1 VLWPPSYFTASC
13 GAAPINMLK
22 QYVEQQRE
30 AAPSSR
36 ARKTRMTDPTLRPGE
51 ISLPFDP
58 ALTAADAR
66 LVFIGRVRTPWLAR
80 ADCPKSM
87 REARERHR
95 PAAVEIDPPWRSGLQ
110 GLDAM
115 SHVILLTFL
124 HEARRDL
131 IIQRPQ
137 HLSSSRGVFALRT
150 PVRPNPIGL
159 HIAQLLAVDVA
170 LGHLDIDAA
179 DCLDGTPLIDVKPY
193 YAVNDSIPHA
203 LTR

>member
-1 VLWPPSYFTASC
+1 
-13 GAAPINMLK
+13 
-22 QYVEQQRE
+22 
-30 AAPSSR
+30 
-36 ARKTRMTDPTLRPGE
+36 MTNRTLRPGE
-51 ISLPFDP
+51 IRLPFDP
-58 ALTAADAR
+58 ALSAADAH

-95 PAAVEIDPPWRSGLQ
+95 PAAVELDPPWRPGLE

-124 HEARRDL
+124 HGARRDL
-131 IIQRPQ
+131 IMQRPQ
-137 HLSSSRGVFALRT
+137 HLTLSRGVFALRS

-159 HIAQLLAVDVA
+159 HITQLLAVDA
-170 LGHLDIDAA
+170 ARGHLTIDAA
-179 DCLDGTPLIDVKPY
+179 DCLDGTPLIDIKPY

-203 LTR
+203 LTS